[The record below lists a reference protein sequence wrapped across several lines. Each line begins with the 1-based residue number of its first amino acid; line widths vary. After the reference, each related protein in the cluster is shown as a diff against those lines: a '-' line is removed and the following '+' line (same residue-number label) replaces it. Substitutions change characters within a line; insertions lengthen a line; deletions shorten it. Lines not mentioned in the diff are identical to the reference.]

1 MYLPVVDAD
10 KCVAC
15 GECASACPGS
25 VLVVNECAEVSED
38 NECMGCQ
45 SCVLIC
51 PAGAITLTEF

>member
-1 MYLPVVDAD
+1 MFVPSIDAE

-25 VLVVNECAEVSED
+25 VFVVNETAEVTD
-38 NECMGCQ
+38 NECLGCQ

-51 PAGAITLTEF
+51 PVEAITLAEF

>member
-1 MYLPVVDAD
+1 MYMVAVDAD

-15 GECASACPGS
+15 GECAGACPGS
-25 VLVVNECAEVSED
+25 VFVVNEVAEVTD

-51 PAGAITLTEF
+51 PVEAITLSEF